1 MIVNVMGLVGEF
13 VVSMQVAL
21 LARYLLEEAE
31 GNDGKPSR
39 YR

>member
-1 MIVNVMGLVGEF
+1 MIMNGMGLVGEF

-21 LARYLLEEAE
+21 LPQYLLEEAE

-39 YR
+39 YG

>member
-1 MIVNVMGLVGEF
+1 MIMNGMGLVGEF

-21 LARYLLEEAE
+21 VFRCLLEDAE
-31 GNDGKPSR
+31 GDDGKPSR

>member
-1 MIVNVMGLVGEF
+1 MIMNGMDLVEEF

-21 LARYLLEEAE
+21 LSRYLLEEAE
-31 GNDGKPSR
+31 GNGGKPSR